1 MSYSGS
7 GNTGGSAA
15 LQMLAAPG
23 ATTAACSRMRSIP
36 MLQPE
41 LFRGVLT
48 RRVFAFLIDLVVLS
62 VPVILGYLFIAV
74 FGLITLGLGWALFWL
89 AWPATI
95 VWAIVYY
102 GASLGGPHSATVGMR
117 VMDLELRTWYGAPGY
132 FVLGAM
138 HAVLFWVSISFLT
151 PLVLLVGLFNGR
163 RRLLHDIVLGTVVIN
178 SSVRT
183 QVRAAGAQL
192 TERFSANRLTVSLRG
207 AMLGPVRL
215 DQDQGRT
222 SVRDRYLLSP
232 ESAMFVFR
240 RPDDPT

>member
-7 GNTGGSAA
+7 GNTGGAS
-15 LQMLAAPG
+15 G
-23 ATTAACSRMRSIP
+23 ATAAANDGAQP
-36 MLQPE
+36 HAFDPYLQPE

-62 VPVILGYLFIAV
+62 VPVILGYVFIAV

-89 AWPATI
+89 AWPASV

-102 GASLGGPHSATVGMR
+102 GASLGGPHSATLGMR

-163 RRLLHDIVLGTVVIN
+163 RRLLHDFVLGTVVIN

-183 QVRAAGAQL
+183 QVAAGADFDAQ
-192 TERFSANRLTVSLRG
+192 TVTCWNRAGGKRFANRLTVSLGG
-207 AMLGPVRL
+207 AMLY
-215 DQDQGRT
+215 
-222 SVRDRYLLSP
+222 SYALL
-232 ESAMFVFR
+232 R
-240 RPDDPT
+240 RPDDIP

>member
-7 GNTGGSAA
+7 SNGNGGSNAG
-15 LQMLAAPG
+15 G
-23 ATTAACSRMRSIP
+23 AYSAGGAWRNDGGVQP
-36 MLQPE
+36 HAFDPDFQPE

-48 RRVFAFLIDLVVLS
+48 RRMFAFLIDLVVLS

-89 AWPATI
+89 AWPASV

-102 GASLGGPHSATVGMR
+102 GSSLGGPHSATVGMR

-132 FVLGAM
+132 FVLGAT

-183 QVRAAGAQL
+183 QIVPQPRA
-192 TERFSANRLTVSLRG
+192 
-207 AMLGPVRL
+207 
-215 DQDQGRT
+215 
-222 SVRDRYLLSP
+222 Y
-232 ESAMFVFR
+232 
-240 RPDDPT
+240 

>member
-1 MSYSGS
+1 MSYRGS
-7 GNTGGSAA
+7 GNTGGDASSAG
-15 LQMLAAPG
+15 G
-23 ATTAACSRMRSIP
+23 ASHAGGAWRNDGGVQPHSFDP
-36 MLQPE
+36 YLQPE

-62 VPVILGYLFIAV
+62 VPVILGYIFIAV

-102 GASLGGPHSATVGMR
+102 GACFGGPHSATVGMR

-132 FVLGAM
+132 FVLGAT
-138 HAVLFWVSISFLT
+138 HAVLFWVSISFLS

-163 RRLLHDIVLGTVVIN
+163 RRLLHDVILGTIIIN

-183 QVRAAGAQL
+183 QVA
-192 TERFSANRLTVSLRG
+192 
-207 AMLGPVRL
+207 PVAR
-215 DQDQGRT
+215 
-222 SVRDRYLLSP
+222 SY
-232 ESAMFVFR
+232 
-240 RPDDPT
+240 